1 MNSRLSRRFLECV
14 KVHHHHVDRGD
25 AMFSNG
31 SNMLGIFA
39 AVENSAVDFG
49 MKRLNAAIEHFGE
62 SSEIGNILHRDAG
75 VTQKPGGSSSRDQ
88 FDVEGG
94 ELTGELDES
103 GLVGD
108 AENGAL
114 DAGRHARP
122 QMK

>member
-1 MNSRLSRRFLECV
+1 MNSRLSRRFFECIEV
-14 KVHHHHVDRGD
+14 YHHHVDCGY
-25 AMFSNG
+25 AMFGNG
-31 SNMLGIFA
+31 SNMFGIFA
-39 AVENSAVDFG
+39 AMKNSAVNFG

-62 SSEIGNILHRDAG
+62 SREVGNVLHRDAG
-75 VTQKPGGSSSRDQ
+75 VAQKLGGSSRRDQ

-94 ELTGELDES
+94 EFTGELDEP